1 MVDNFVFEIDNFG
14 AVRNTNRAYYLTR
27 SQPRFLS
34 SMGRAVHEAQK
45 AAGQNDRGW
54 IETAYDYVTRDH
66 EIWTQA
72 AHLAGSAG
80 LSRYYDFGQGPAE
93 EALQDETTSTGK
105 SPAYFLLHPTLP
117 CIRKRRNNSLKWK
130 KSTREDTYAF
140 GC

>member
-45 AAGQNDRGW
+45 AAGQNDRGS
-54 IETAYDYVTRDH
+54 IEAAYDYVKRDH

-80 LSRYYDFGQGPAE
+80 LSRCYDFGEGPPE
-93 EALQDETTSTGK
+93 EAL
-105 SPAYFLLHPTLP
+105 
-117 CIRKRRNNSLKWK
+117 KRRLPASRRLFSFASYPRPHTKMEK
-130 KSTREDTYAF
+130 Q
-140 GC
+140 

>member
-45 AAGQNDRGW
+45 AAGQNDRGS
-54 IETAYDYVTRDH
+54 IEAAYDYVKRDH

-80 LSRYYDFGQGPAE
+80 LSRYCDFGQGPAE
-93 EALQDETTSTGK
+93 EALQDERRLPASRPLIFFCILP
-105 SPAYFLLHPTLP
+105 SPAYENEET
-117 CIRKRRNNSLKWK
+117 IV
-130 KSTREDTYAF
+130 
-140 GC
+140 

>member
-14 AVRNTNRAYYLTR
+14 AVLNTNRAYYLTR

-80 LSRYYDFGQGPAE
+80 LSRITI
-93 EALQDETTSTGK
+93 LVK
-105 SPAYFLLHPTLP
+105 VRRRRR
-117 CIRKRRNNSLKWK
+117 CRMKRRLPASRRLFSFASYPPLHTKTK
-130 KSTREDTYAF
+130 KQ
-140 GC
+140 

>member
-45 AAGQNDRGW
+45 AAGQNDRGS
-54 IETAYDYVTRDH
+54 IEAAYDYVKRDH